1 MDHNIIQSCYLPL
14 HPSCLVSL
22 LFLQHLCAP
31 GFDKEKPGELM
42 IQVQKCIIHS
52 VLTLRPGDPLGPG
65 SPEAPGG
72 PCNVKKKVTIIMI
85 AKVEDI

>member
-1 MDHNIIQSCYLPL
+1 MHNNIIQSYYLPL

-22 LFLQHLCAP
+22 LFQQHLCDP

-42 IQVQKCIIHS
+42 TTLQNASFIQTSFLKP
-52 VLTLRPGDPLGPG
+52 TLRPGNPLGPG

-72 PCNVKKKVTIIMI
+72 PCNGKQKKFEKY
-85 AKVEDI
+85 